1 MTKTTHIVLL
11 LGWIAGVF
19 CHPGIAQDKPV
30 LFARKSPSEI
40 YQIIHQARWNMD
52 VDTVLA
58 CTSQRSSVTKDQAYN
73 QMMLGRGKQ
82 PQSIKILQVDIQ
94 DRMATVKIA
103 GQRRDRETDQLFN
116 SQGTVTFVQEDGT
129 WRMRHEE
136 WSPEVQE
143 PAPPS
148 ERKTF

>member
-1 MTKTTHIVLL
+1 MTNTTPLVLL
-11 LGWIAGVF
+11 LGWLF
-19 CHPGIAQDKPV
+19 CLPSSAQDKPV
-30 LFARKSPSEI
+30 LYVRKSPAEI

-58 CTSQRSSVTKDQAYN
+58 CTSQRAGVTKEQAYN
-73 QMMLGRGKQ
+73 QLMLGRGIQ
-82 PQSIKILQVDIQ
+82 PQSIKILHVDTQ
-94 DRMATVKIA
+94 DRMATVKVA

-136 WSPEVQE
+136 WSPEVLE

-148 ERKTF
+148 PRKPF